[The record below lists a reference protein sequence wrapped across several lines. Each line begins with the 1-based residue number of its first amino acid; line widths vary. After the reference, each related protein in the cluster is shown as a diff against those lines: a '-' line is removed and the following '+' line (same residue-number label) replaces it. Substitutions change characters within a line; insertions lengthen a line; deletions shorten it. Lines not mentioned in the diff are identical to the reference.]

1 MSDIGVSETKA
12 ENKTSDTRATDL
24 RSNDVR
30 PNDSR
35 ANETREK
42 ILNAAERL
50 FMEFGYD
57 ATSMRHITGEAEVN
71 LAAVNYHFGSKEALI
86 QEVFRRRLDW
96 LNDERLRVLD
106 EMEAEANGGPL
117 KPSQIVDAM
126 FGTLLRMA
134 NDESVGGSTFVRL
147 LGRTLTDPS
156 KFINTFLAREHA
168 YVMDRFKNALFK
180 ALPDVPKSEIIWRF
194 HFMLGATS
202 YAITG
207 ADALT
212 GVTDWQLAPSDKDER
227 PDLLLPRLMS
237 FLLGGLRAPLPQLP
251 IFPHTGTASHGAHDT
266 IY

>member
-1 MSDIGVSETKA
+1 MSDIGVSETNIDAKSSDAKSVDGKA
-12 ENKTSDTRATDL
+12 NET
-24 RSNDVR
+24 
-30 PNDSR
+30 R

-50 FMEFGYD
+50 FMEFGYE

-106 EMEAEANGGPL
+106 EMEAEANGGSL

-168 YVMDRFKNALFK
+168 YVMDRFKNALFR

-212 GVTDWQLAPSDKDER
+212 GITDWQLSPSDKDER

-251 IFPHTGTASHGAHDT
+251 MFPNAGATQIGTQDN